1 MYNPVYVND
10 YNAQL
15 LGKSAWSYVTDTT
28 HNILNAGAS
37 IPITSGAVDAIR
49 TATGWFTYGKKA
61 DKASDSAIDAAAA
74 AIKANKIKT
83 AVIIGGVG
91 AVGLYLILRKKK

>member
-1 MYNPVYVND
+1 MYNTTYAND

-28 HNILNAGAS
+28 HNLLNTGAS
-37 IPITSGAVDAIR
+37 IPITAGAVDAIR

-83 AVIIGGVG
+83 ALIISAVGG
-91 AVGLYLILRKKK
+91 VGLYLILRKKK